1 MKGLDPMRFALG
13 FCITTVLAGCSNP
26 AAGTAG
32 ALPMPQG
39 FPASMS
45 QPAVSRDGGAVAIWA
60 TFFSQ
65 NHLFGLAAN
74 AKTVISIDTATQK
87 HSCSEPLGLKIDPH
101 QNVWIGCSDGNGTNG
116 GALQEYNSSG
126 KQVAQYT
133 SACPVNLG
141 KNACKA
147 GWSSAFTDGAFG
159 GKNACGVTQAIQ
171 GRKQQFGLCLRHR
184 IHLLAAR

>member
-13 FCITTVLAGCSNP
+13 FCITTVLAGCSNS

-39 FPASMS
+39 LPASTS
-45 QPAVSRDGGAVAIWA
+45 QPAVSRDGSAVAIWA
-60 TFFSQ
+60 TFFSE

-74 AKTVISIDTATQK
+74 AKTLISIDTATQK
-87 HSCSEPLGLKIDPH
+87 RSCSEPLGLKIDAH
-101 QNVWIGCSDGNGTNG
+101 QNVWIGCSDGNGTSG

-159 GKNACGVTQAIQ
+159 GKNACGVTQ
-171 GRKQQFGLCLRHR
+171 QFK
-184 IHLLAAR
+184 AESSSSAYV